1 MKNPYT
7 RAQLRDMADD
17 LTVKDEVHAAYIE
30 VLFAARQGKTEFIY
44 PVKEAGWKCLQKIVD
59 GLKIYFP
66 DSNVCLYS
74 SNLIRIAW

>member
-30 VLFAARQGKTEFIY
+30 VLITARQGKTEVIY

-66 DSNVCLYS
+66 DSEVSLYS

>member
-17 LTVKDEVHAAYIE
+17 TTVKEEVHAAYIE
-30 VLFAARQGKTEFIY
+30 VLYAAREGKTEVIY
-44 PVKEAGWKCLQKIVD
+44 PVKETGWKCLQKIVD

-66 DSNVCLYS
+66 DSEVSLYS